1 MIIVSIDPGIT
12 GAVAFLG
19 DCEPSVH
26 DLPTLDLPLAASAG
40 RSWVPRRIDG
50 RGLAV
55 LIRQHV
61 AAGTPAQ
68 AFCERVQAMRGG
80 GDGKSSM
87 QAEGS
92 LMRSLG
98 AIEGVLDALNL
109 SPELVLPQT
118 WQQFYGLVGK
128 NVELR
133 ARGEL
138 PAAVRKAI
146 QLYPQLAGLLGK
158 VKAHNQAEALLIG
171 HYALRKLVRAG

>member
-1 MIIVSIDPGIT
+1 MIVVSADPGVS

-26 DLPTLDLPLAASAG
+26 DMPTLTLPEAVRAG
-40 RSWVPRRIDG
+40 RSWVARRIDG
-50 RGLAV
+50 RALAL

-61 AAGTPAQ
+61 PPGTPAQ
-68 AFCERVQAMRGG
+68 AYCERVHAIRGG

-98 AIEGVLDALNL
+98 AIEAVLDVLNL

-118 WQQFYGLVGK
+118 WQEFFGLVGK
-128 NVELR
+128 GVELR
-133 ARGEL
+133 GHGEL

-146 QLYPQLAGLLGK
+146 QLYPSLETDLAK
-158 VKAHNQAEALLIG
+158 VKFHNRAEAILVG
-171 HYALRKLVRAG
+171 HYALRKLR

>member
-1 MIIVSIDPGIT
+1 MILVAIDPGLT
-12 GAVAFLG
+12 GAIAFLG

-26 DLPTLDLPLAASAG
+26 DLPTLALPVAESAG

-50 RGLAV
+50 RALAL

-61 AAGTPAQ
+61 PVGTPAQ
-68 AFCERVQAMRGG
+68 AFCERVHAMRGG

-98 AIEGVLDALNL
+98 AVEAVLDVLNL
-109 SPELVLPQT
+109 SPELVLPQA

-128 NVELR
+128 SSEIR
-133 ARGEL
+133 ARGAL
-138 PAAVRKAI
+138 PAAVLKAQ
-146 QLYPQLAGLLGK
+146 QLYDGLQSSLLR
-158 VKAHNQAEALLIG
+158 VSDHNRAEAVLIG
-171 HYALRKLVRAG
+171 HYCLRKLVHP

>member
-1 MIIVSIDPGIT
+1 MIVVSVDPGVG

-26 DLPTLDLPLAASAG
+26 DMPTLALPEAVSAG

-50 RGLAV
+50 RALAL

-61 AAGTPAQ
+61 PLGTPAQ
-68 AFCERVQAMRGG
+68 AFCERVHAMR

-98 AIEGVLDALNL
+98 AVEAVLDILNL

-128 NVELR
+128 SSEIR
-133 ARGEL
+133 ARGAL
-138 PAAVRKAI
+138 PAAVLKAR
-146 QLYPQLAGLLGK
+146 QLYQNLETSLSRVCDHDRADAVL
-158 VKAHNQAEALLIG
+158 VG
-171 HYALRKLVRAG
+171 HYALRKLIKP